1 MAPAPMAL
9 APAFGGFYS
18 VSPDQSTVLFYENS
32 VATGTDIYLSSTVM
46 PNTSR
51 AVSTATNG
59 AVNGDAF
66 TADSLYALYSTSNDM
81 CTGASAFNAVQ
92 LSAGSPTVLGHNVWG
107 DWSASGSKVIF
118 NDNYVATGGL
128 RFGRADIES
137 VNLTAGGTPVRVVAQ
152 ADAVIDLT
160 PAKDQIIYSWS
171 VQPGPLAGLYETPVP

>member
-1 MAPAPMAL
+1 M
-9 APAFGGFYS
+9 
-18 VSPDQSTVLFYENS
+18 
-32 VATGTDIYLSSTVM
+32 
-46 PNTSR
+46 
-51 AVSTATNG
+51 STATNG

-66 TADSLYALYSTSNDM
+66 TVDSLYALYSTDNDM

-92 LSAGSPTVLGHNVWG
+92 LSAGSPTVLGHNVWS

-128 RFGRADIES
+128 RYGRADIES
-137 VNLTAGGTPVRVVAQ
+137 VNLAAGAAPVLVVAQ

-171 VQPGPLAGLYETPVP
+171 VQPGSLAGLYVTPVP